1 MLFVAA
7 TSIISL
13 LCALVVKAGE
23 CEGSDSRT
31 SDKGFAAIRFAQGE
45 WKDGKQAIRIKD
57 GVSLDL
63 GFVSLALTWR

>member
-31 SDKGFAAIRFAQGE
+31 SAKGFAAIRFAQGE
-45 WKDGKQAIRIKD
+45 WKDGKQAIRD
-57 GVSLDL
+57 GVSL